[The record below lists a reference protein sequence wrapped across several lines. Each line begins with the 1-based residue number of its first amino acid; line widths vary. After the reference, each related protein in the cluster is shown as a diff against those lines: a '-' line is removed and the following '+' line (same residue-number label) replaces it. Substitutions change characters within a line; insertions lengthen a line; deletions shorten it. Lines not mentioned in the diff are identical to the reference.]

1 MEPGRISA
9 RYLFVRVIDPTPG
22 EPARGNRR
30 LSMGEL
36 VDKIKGNVNE
46 AIGKAKQHSSDP
58 ETQAKGAAQELKGK
72 GQQIAG
78 SVKGALGNKI

>member
-1 MEPGRISA
+1 
-9 RYLFVRVIDPTPG
+9 
-22 EPARGNRR
+22 
-30 LSMGEL
+30 MGEL